1 MPLQTVRT
9 SNSSLSSRAFVRVRR
24 FEAAYRLVFVRPAL
38 PVPRPGRDREARE
51 YMNIILVRKDYS
63 VRSSKPNPCMP
74 GLGQGHGKKR
84 HLHAHSPVNFKELK
98 CYQNHY
104 FEHTQGILFISKIS
118 GSWSGRIISPTS
130 FILTMLLKA
139 LTASSIM
146 PGRIVVPPPAMGLI
160 FSG

>member
-24 FEAAYRLVFVRPAL
+24 FEVAYRLVFVRPAL
-38 PVPRPGRDREARE
+38 ARE

-84 HLHAHSPVNFKELK
+84 HLHAHSPVNFKELN
-98 CYQNHY
+98 CYR
-104 FEHTQGILFISKIS
+104 HTNLPSVNCNCLDICL
-118 GSWSGRIISPTS
+118 
-130 FILTMLLKA
+130 
-139 LTASSIM
+139 ASSRLWVAITKAR
-146 PGRIVVPPPAMGLI
+146 PLLLLRESSSFAIPSPVTLSRFPVGSSAK
-160 FSG
+160 SN

>member
-1 MPLQTVRT
+1 MSMEMSFFTRQNAGGFTSCPLTGGLSVPLQTVRT
-9 SNSSLSSRAFVRVRR
+9 SNSSLSSRAFVRVSFDFAQDHELVEWRR

-38 PVPRPGRDREARE
+38 ARE

-98 CYQNHY
+98 CY
-104 FEHTQGILFISKIS
+104 
-118 GSWSGRIISPTS
+118 IIPY
-130 FILTMLLKA
+130 IQLHGDWKVRQL
-139 LTASSIM
+139 
-146 PGRIVVPPPAMGLI
+146 
-160 FSG
+160 

>member
-1 MPLQTVRT
+1 MEMSFLYSCPLTGGISVPLQTVRT

-38 PVPRPGRDREARE
+38 ARE

-98 CYQNHY
+98 CYKIDNFTFNIYVFAQSFFKAIHAQNK
-104 FEHTQGILFISKIS
+104 S
-118 GSWSGRIISPTS
+118 
-130 FILTMLLKA
+130 
-139 LTASSIM
+139 
-146 PGRIVVPPPAMGLI
+146 LI
-160 FSG
+160 

>member
-1 MPLQTVRT
+1 MSMEMSFLYSCPLTGGLSVPLQTVRT

-63 VRSSKPNPCMP
+63 VRRSKPNPCMP

-98 CYQNHY
+98 CYD
-104 FEHTQGILFISKIS
+104 ISIRSMVDFTRHSLVTNLVKKGS
-118 GSWSGRIISPTS
+118 GFNSPIKTS
-130 FILTMLLKA
+130 DQL
-139 LTASSIM
+139 
-146 PGRIVVPPPAMGLI
+146 PG
-160 FSG
+160 

>member
-1 MPLQTVRT
+1 MSMEVSFFTSCPITGGLSVLLQTLRT

-84 HLHAHSPVNFKELK
+84 HLHAYSPVNFKELK
-98 CYQNHY
+98 CYKVFNR
-104 FEHTQGILFISKIS
+104 GVSND
-118 GSWSGRIISPTS
+118 
-130 FILTMLLKA
+130 
-139 LTASSIM
+139 
-146 PGRIVVPPPAMGLI
+146 PPALRGAGGKYLATSMGRQVHKYMQSVLGI
-160 FSG
+160 H

>member
-38 PVPRPGRDREARE
+38 ARE
-51 YMNIILVRKDYS
+51 YMNIILVRKAYS
-63 VRSSKPNPCMP
+63 VRRSKPNPCMP

-98 CYQNHY
+98 CY
-104 FEHTQGILFISKIS
+104 EIL
-118 GSWSGRIISPTS
+118 
-130 FILTMLLKA
+130 
-139 LTASSIM
+139 
-146 PGRIVVPPPAMGLI
+146 
-160 FSG
+160 